1 MTVEEYAAK
10 FIDLSRFAPHLIPD
24 EHEKVMKFQKGLND
38 KIRPHILAAG
48 VNTLSETVK
57 RAMRLEEDFKYS
69 HGTDESGKKQWS
81 SGSHHGK
88 GQGQRFKRGF
98 FKKFG
103 NRQQSFVHDKSA
115 SSHSNEKKT
124 CSFCGMSHEGQPCA
138 LKLCYNC
145 KQPGHY
151 ARVCPTKGSG
161 SSSSPQTQKSDASVK
176 RVQGRVYAL
185 TTQDAQATD
194 TVVTGILPLF
204 STPARVLF
212 YPGSTHSFFSCGFVR
227 NIARSPEPL
236 EYELSVST
244 PLGDTLMSNLVLKSC
259 MFCIEGRELSA
270 DLVLLEMHDFDVI
283 LGMNWLAAYHASVD
297 CFEKEVVFRPP
308 GESEF
313 RFKGS
318 RLPSLPHMI
327 SALRANRLLRK
338 GCQGFLAS
346 VVDLQKKELEIED
359 IPVVREFPDVF
370 PEDLP
375 GLPPNREV
383 EFSIDLVPGTA
394 PISKAPYRMAPAE
407 LKELKG
413 QLEELLDKGFIRPS
427 ASPWGAPVL
436 FVKKKDGSMR
446 LCIDYR
452 ELNRVTTTNKYPLP
466 RIDDLFDQLQGA
478 QVFSKIDLRSGYH
491 QLKIKSED
499 IPKTAFR
506 TRYGHYEFL
515 VMPFGLTNA
524 PAVFMD
530 LMNRVFHEYL
540 DRFVIV
546 FIDDILVYSK
556 SLEEHED
563 HLRIVLQI
571 LRDKKLYAKL
581 KKCEF
586 WLNQVVFLGHVVSK
600 DGITVDPSKIEAV
613 VSWDR
618 PTNVSEVRSFLGLA
632 GYYRRFVEGFSRIAA
647 SLTHLTRKNAKFEW
661 KEECEKSFQ
670 ELKQRLVTAPVL
682 TIPSS
687 SGGFVIY
694 SDASRKG
701 LGCVLM
707 QHGRVVAYASRQ
719 LKNYEQNYPTH
730 DLELAAVVFALKI
743 WRHYLYGEKC
753 EIYTDHK
760 SLKYFFTQKELNM
773 RQQRWLELIKDYDC
787 SINYHPGKA
796 NVVADALSRKSS
808 GFSAAL
814 LTTQKEIINDLERM
828 GIEVVMGHSGAYLA
842 SLSVQPTLIERIKL
856 LQSGDSQLVKIMD
869 EVRSGKKPLFNI
881 SDDGVL
887 KFGNRL
893 CVPNDPSIKND
904 ILEEAHRSPYTMHPG
919 STKMYRDLRE
929 TFWWNNM
936 KREIAQFVE
945 QCLTCQQVKVEHQ
958 RPSGLLQSLP
968 IPEWKWEHISMDFVS
983 GLPRSPKGHD
993 AIWVIVDRL
1002 TKSAHF
1008 IPIRMNYSLD
1018 QLAQLY
1024 IEEIVRLHGIPV
1036 SIVSDRDPRFTSR
1049 FWKSLHKA
1057 LGTNLNFSTAFHPQT
1072 DGQSERTIQILEDM
1086 LRACVLDLKG
1096 SWANHLCLVEFAYNN
1111 SFQSSIGMAPYE
1123 ALYGRKCRSPICWDE
1138 VGVRKILGPEI
1149 IQRTCEKVDLIR
1161 ERLRTA
1167 QSRQKSY
1174 ADKRRKDLEFEVG
1187 DMVFLRVAPMKGVM
1201 RFGKKGKL
1209 SPRFVGPFEI
1219 LEKIGPVAYR
1229 LALPPALSGIHNVFH
1244 VSMLRKYI
1252 PEPSHVLSYDQLQ
1265 IKDDLSY
1272 EEVPIEILDRKEHM
1286 LRTKS
1291 IPLVKVLWRNHALKE
1306 ASWEREDI
1314 MQSRYPDL
1322 FHNQGMYNFEDEI
1335 FVRGEDCSVQTN
1347 LKQNNNNNNN
1357 KTKDNSRNPPPTS
1370 RVPPTPQDPTTQ
1382 SFF

>member
-1 MTVEEYAAK
+1 MPPAKRQRKLKNIDKVVTPPSDAGPHQEHERSATPVINESNEVDEVANKIYARLAQAARHGEGQKEGCSFMEFRKQNPPTFAGATDPMVAENWLLKMEKLLKVLHCTDSQKVEYATFALEGPTERWWAGTEVLLKEELGENARVTWDKGSMTVEEYAAK

-57 RAMRLEEDFKYS
+57 RAMRLEEDFKYN
-69 HGTDESGKKQWS
+69 HGSDESGKKQWS
-81 SGSHHGK
+81 IWFST
-88 GQGQRFKRGF
+88 R
-98 FKKFG
+98 
-103 NRQQSFVHDKSA
+103 
-115 SSHSNEKKT
+115 
-124 CSFCGMSHEGQPCA
+124 HEGQPCA
-138 LKLCYNC
+138 IKLCYTC

-212 YPGSTHSFFSCGFVR
+212 DPGSTHSFISCGFVR

-297 CFEKEVVFRPP
+297 CFEKEP
-308 GESEF
+308 
-313 RFKGS
+313 
-318 RLPSLPHMI
+318 
-327 SALRANRLLRK
+327 LRANRLLRK

-359 IPVVREFPDVF
+359 IPVVREFP
-370 PEDLP
+370 
-375 GLPPNREV
+375 GC
-383 EFSIDLVPGTA
+383 TA

-452 ELNRVTTTNKYPLP
+452 ELNRVTIKNKYPLP

-613 VSWDR
+613 VNWDR

-647 SLTHLTRKNAKFEW
+647 PLTHLTRKNAKFEW

-694 SDASRKG
+694 SDASHKG

-773 RQQRWLELIKDYDC
+773 RQRRWLELIKDYDC

-869 EVRSGKKPLFNI
+869 EVRSGKKPMFNI

-1291 IPLVKVLWRNHALKE
+1291 IPLVKVLWRK
-1306 ASWEREDI
+1306 SCVERGI
-1314 MQSRYPDL
+1314 L
-1322 FHNQGMYNFEDEI
+1322 GA
-1335 FVRGEDCSVQTN
+1335 
-1347 LKQNNNNNNN
+1347 
-1357 KTKDNSRNPPPTS
+1357 
-1370 RVPPTPQDPTTQ
+1370 
-1382 SFF
+1382 